1 MKRVEQSD
9 VIGEMV
15 RDGGITMKDASVA
28 ANRNQVYVSNARTK
42 REPSIGTVALIA
54 NVYGLDVALVD
65 RETGETRYIIEP
77 PK

>member
-1 MKRVEQSD
+1 MKRVEQSE
-9 VIGEMV
+9 VITDMV
-15 RDGGITMKDASVA
+15 QDGGMTMKDVSIA
-28 ANRNQVYVSNARTK
+28 ANRNHVYVSNAKNK

>member
-1 MKRVEQSD
+1 MKRVEQSE
-9 VIGEMV
+9 VITDMV
-15 RDGGITMKDASVA
+15 QDGSMTMKDVSMA
-28 ANRNQVYVSNARTK
+28 ANRNHVYVSNARNK

>member
-1 MKRVEQSD
+1 MKRVEQSEI
-9 VIGEMV
+9 IGEMV
-15 RDGGITMKDASVA
+15 RDGGITMKDASVS
-28 ANRNQVYVSNARTK
+28 ANRNHVYVSNARTK

-54 NVYGLDVALVD
+54 NVYGLDVALID

>member
-1 MKRVEQSD
+1 MKRVEQSE

-15 RDGGITMKDASVA
+15 RDGGITMKYASVA
-28 ANRNQVYVSNARTK
+28 ANRNHVYVSNARTK

-54 NVYGLDVALVD
+54 SVYGLDVALID
-65 RETGETRYIIEP
+65 RETNETRYIIEP

>member
-28 ANRNQVYVSNARTK
+28 ANRNHVYVSNARTK

-54 NVYGLDVALVD
+54 NVYGLDLALID
-65 RETGETRYIIEP
+65 RKTGETRYIIEP

>member
-1 MKRVEQSD
+1 MKRVEQSE

-15 RDGGITMKDASVA
+15 SDGDMTMKDASVA
-28 ANRNQVYVSNARTK
+28 ANRNHVYVSNARTK
-42 REPSIGTVALIA
+42 QEPSIGTVALIA

-65 RETGETRYIIEP
+65 RETNETRYIIEP

>member
-1 MKRVEQSD
+1 MKRVEQADIVCAVVEDGTMTRRD
-9 VIGEMV
+9 V
-15 RDGGITMKDASVA
+15 SVA
-28 ANRNQVYVSNARTK
+28 ANRNPTYVSNAQRK

-54 NVYGLDVALVD
+54 NIYGLDVALID

>member
-1 MKRVEQSD
+1 MKRVEQSE
-9 VIGEMV
+9 IIASMV
-15 RDGGITMKDASVA
+15 QDGGMTMKDVSIA
-28 ANRNQVYVSNARTK
+28 ANRNPVYVSNARNK

-65 RETGETRYIIEP
+65 RETNETRYIIEP

>member
-1 MKRVEQSD
+1 MKRVEQSE

-15 RDGGITMKDASVA
+15 RDGGMTMKDASVA
-28 ANRNQVYVSNARTK
+28 ANRNHVYVSNARTK

-54 NVYGLDVALVD
+54 SVYGLDVVLVD
-65 RETGETRYIIEP
+65 RETGEPRYIIEP

>member
-28 ANRNQVYVSNARTK
+28 ANRNHVYVSNARTK

-54 NVYGLDVALVD
+54 SVYGLDVALID
-65 RETGETRYIIEP
+65 RKTGETRYIIEP

>member
-1 MKRVEQSD
+1 MKRVEQAE
-9 VIGEMV
+9 VITDMV
-15 RDGGITMKDASVA
+15 QDGGMTMKDVSIA
-28 ANRNQVYVSNARTK
+28 ANRNHVYVSNARNK

-65 RETGETRYIIEP
+65 RKTGETRYIIEP

>member
-28 ANRNQVYVSNARTK
+28 ANRNHVYVSNARTK

-54 NVYGLDVALVD
+54 NVYGLDVSLVE
-65 RETGETRYIIEP
+65 RETGVTRYIIEP

>member
-1 MKRVEQSD
+1 MERIERAE
-9 VIGEMV
+9 VIAKMV
-15 RDGGITMKDASVA
+15 QDGSTTMKDASVA
-28 ANRNQVYVSNARTK
+28 ANRNPVYVSNARNK

>member
-15 RDGGITMKDASVA
+15 RDGNMTMKDASVA
-28 ANRNQVYVSNARTK
+28 ANRNHVYVSNARTK

-54 NVYGLDVALVD
+54 NVYGLDVALID
-65 RETGETRYIIEP
+65 RETNETRYIIEP

>member
-1 MKRVEQSD
+1 MKRVEQAD
-9 VIGEMV
+9 IICAMV
-15 RDGGITMKDASVA
+15 EDGTMTRREASAA
-28 ANRNQVYVSNARTK
+28 ANRNPTYVSNAQRK

-54 NVYGLDVALVD
+54 NVYGLDVALID

>member
-28 ANRNQVYVSNARTK
+28 ANRNHVYVSNARTK

-54 NVYGLDVALVD
+54 NVYGLDVALID
-65 RETGETRYIIEP
+65 RKTGETCYIIEP